1 MYRNKQINRKSI
13 GIRVVLKKLVE
24 KIKVKLLKKRK
35 WLKNYEKK
43 LNNAKCENSHI
54 IPNLF

>member
-24 KIKVKLLKKRK
+24 KIMVKLLKKLK
-35 WLKNYEKK
+35 WAKNYEKK

>member
-24 KIKVKLLKKRK
+24 KIMVKLLKKRK
-35 WLKNYEKK
+35 WVKNDEKK